1 MIATE
6 PGPEPAPDPIPEPAR
21 KGVVTVLGIFA
32 MDAVCRAPRLP
43 YPGETLIAEGFALHP
58 GGKGSNQA
66 VGAARLGAEARLIT
80 RIGRDAGADLARATW
95 AADGVRA
102 FVGVSDARPTGAAVV
117 FVQTGSGENAIA
129 VHPGAALEL
138 SAADVDAAAQAGA
151 FAGAGAFLT
160 QLEQPLEAARRG
172 LERAREAG
180 ALAIL
185 NPAPAP
191 ASALPDDLLALCDW
205 ITPNQTEAATLAG
218 LPAADSPE
226 QAEAAARALIARGAR
241 GVAVTLGAQGALVC
255 RAGAASVQVPALA
268 GVAAVDTT
276 GAGDAFAAGFAVALA
291 EGAAPEDAARF
302 ACAAAGL
309 SVTRHGA
316 TTALATRA
324 EVEARLGG

>member
-6 PGPEPAPDPIPEPAR
+6 AGPEPEPAR

-102 FVGVSDARPTGAAVV
+102 FAGVSDARPTGAAVV

-138 SAADVDAAAQAGA
+138 SAADVDAAAEAGPSRGRA
-151 FAGAGAFLT
+151 RSS
-160 QLEQPLEAARRG
+160 PSSNNRWRRRG
-172 LERAREAG
+172 VGWNGRGRRARWPSSTPRRRRLRPCPTTCSRSATG
-180 ALAIL
+180 SPRTRPRRRRW
-185 NPAPAP
+185 PACPP
-191 ASALPDDLLALCDW
+191 P
-205 ITPNQTEAATLAG
+205 TVPNRRRRRR
-218 LPAADSPE
+218 
-226 QAEAAARALIARGAR
+226 AR
-241 GVAVTLGAQGALVC
+241 
-255 RAGAASVQVPALA
+255 
-268 GVAAVDTT
+268 
-276 GAGDAFAAGFAVALA
+276 
-291 EGAAPEDAARF
+291 
-302 ACAAAGL
+302 
-309 SVTRHGA
+309 
-316 TTALATRA
+316 
-324 EVEARLGG
+324 